1 MLVRCINA
9 DGKFLKEGEIY
20 FVTHVTKKGN
30 FLLHEVECPLGYNC
44 FDHTRF
50 EVVYIHQSDE
60 LDEEWTSEMEEQ
72 FWSEQPVSYTGA

>member
-9 DGKFLKEGEIY
+9 DGKILKEGEIY
-20 FVTHVTKKGN
+20 FVTAVTKKGN
-30 FLLHEVECPLGYNC
+30 FLLHDVECPLGYNC

-50 EVVYIHQSDE
+50 KVVNDQIDE
-60 LDEEWTSEMEEQ
+60 WDAEWTSEMEEE